1 MLFKRGKRIAAIIM
15 AVVLMITTAN
25 FVPESTK
32 ASDMANVGTPT
43 DAIETVVEETTTEIT
58 TEVTTENVIA
68 ESDITTE
75 VITTERVIEETE
87 AITTEPGTTE
97 NVDVNE
103 TDATT
108 EAVTTEAVEENAT
121 KTDAEEEKLT
131 SQLMFMA
138 NGMPLNRATGV
149 TVSDKVTHYCDGN
162 ELSKFTFSNGQVAI
176 CMEFSKTSAA
186 YNSAIESFNVYTTDN
201 TSMAY
206 KVMYYGYNGPE
217 QWSGF
222 GNESNAIVG
231 TGVLLSYLTNG
242 SPDYALN
249 STTVSNFYS
258 YIQSAPTPPKAQM
271 SFSPSSVSTS
281 VSDGVQKSN
290 LITFSA
296 DSRLSVTLQLDSD
309 MTLYF
314 DGSTTPNTGNV
325 TIKGGQKFYIT
336 APLTRS
342 TDFSQN
348 VSYSGGKL
356 INVMQAVPAYAS
368 SGVQKMAYSTKQSIS
383 ANLAIDFEEEV
394 KGSIKIHKK
403 PSNPEMANTIPCYN
417 DLTATFGVYSSNA
430 DAVAEQN
437 AVKTFT
443 TNSDGEGSVTDL
455 PLDTYYVKELVAPK
469 NYEKS
474 NTVYIAEVNS
484 PSVPVEFD
492 VVNYLYLDPLRI
504 VVKKEDPEG
513 RKLQGAEFEI
523 KYYGLQQDTP
533 NPVDPATLG
542 YSPIRT
548 WVIRSDEYG
557 DAQFRDSHKVSG
569 DAFWY
574 NNFNEPS
581 IPIGTITIQETKAPE
596 GYVIDPTIRVQS
608 VKNNADLEDEHYY
621 QTSTIPNTEFKAY
634 IKVIKVDKDSQKPI
648 LNNNAKF
655 KIWSYDDNAYVSFNV
670 NGANVSEFSTDN
682 SGVLITPGT
691 LTCGNY
697 RIDEIECPEGYYSET
712 AAGVDLTISTTAN
725 YEKHYDANGNVI
737 TDMGTFVVTRDNTST
752 KGYIELNKRAEVIT
766 WDKESG
772 KYVSTYV
779 PKAGVVFDVFANT
792 DIYSPDGQNTI
803 VYQKGERVAQITT
816 DTNGYAKTG
825 ELYLGEFRVVE
836 HIPDGYVSVKDQ
848 IVILSLDSQKND
860 INQGGI
866 TKKLVY
872 ETVDLNNV
880 MQRAKIKVYKTD
892 ETSTVYLEG
901 AEFELY
907 EYDAALTTSEDYISN
922 GVKVSEGVTDKNGE
936 LEFEGYF
943 PLGDYAIIE
952 AKAPVG
958 YEADVTAHIIKAE
971 YDDTAVEYILVEDTF
986 IDTSIKGYIEIN
998 KEAEKLTWDKES
1010 GKYVSTYE
1018 PKADVKFDIFADE
1031 DIYTSFGEGNLVYKS
1046 GELVD
1051 TITTDENGYAKSI
1064 ELYLGKY
1071 KVKESV
1077 PDGYITVEDET
1088 VTLSLDSQLKEITD
1102 DEGRV
1107 KKLMYETLVLKN
1119 LMQQAQIKVYKTD
1132 KDKIYYLEGAEY
1144 NLYEYNEAF
1153 TTVDDYMDKGV
1164 LVSSGVTDSNGELVF
1179 NGYFPL
1185 GDYAAI
1191 ETKAPRGYITDNLV
1205 HVIKAEYDDSG
1216 IEYIY
1221 VGDSYINDSIKGS
1234 INLTKRDMEDKDK
1247 TLEGVKFNLY
1257 KVVNDESVMF
1267 SEEADYINGYK
1278 GMSVDEQTKIN
1289 SFKLNTE
1296 DMFIGEFVTDENGE
1310 IHIDNLLYGEYY
1322 FIETETLYRYN
1333 INETPQSF
1341 VIDENEVVYQMDVYN
1356 DGRVG
1361 TLSIWGYDG
1370 PGEGGGHHKTGDNAP
1385 IMMAIILAALSLT
1398 GIIFILKRKKYAGK

>member
-32 ASDMANVGTPT
+32 ASDMVNVGTPT

-68 ESDITTE
+68 ETDITTE
-75 VITTERVIEETE
+75 VITTESIIEETE

-97 NVDVNE
+97 NADVNE

-108 EAVTTEAVEENAT
+108 ETVTTEAVEETAT

-138 NGMPLNRATGV
+138 NDMPLNRATSI
-149 TVSDKVTHYCDGN
+149 TITSKTECYCSMN
-162 ELSKFTFSNGQVAI
+162 PLHRFTLSNGQTAI
-176 CMEFSKTSAA
+176 CMEFHNISA
-186 YNSAIESFNVYTTDN
+186 NVGSSIDEIVVLTNDN
-201 TSMAY
+201 TDIRY
-206 KVMYYGYNGPE
+206 KIMYYGWGGPA

-222 GNESNAIVG
+222 SDSDEAAAG
-231 TGVLLSYLTNG
+231 TGVAMSYRTSGTPNYNFDG
-242 SPDYALN
+242 TKIGDFLN
-249 STTVSNFYS
+249 YVD
-258 YIQSAPTPPKAQM
+258 SAPTPPKAQM
-271 SFSPSSVSTS
+271 SFSPASVTAL
-281 VSDGVQKSN
+281 VENGVQKTS
-290 LITFSA
+290 LITFNA
-296 DSRLSVTLQLDSD
+296 DSRLSVTLTLDND

-314 DGSTTPNTGNV
+314 EGNSTPNTGNV

-336 APLTRS
+336 APVTKN
-342 TDFSQN
+342 TDYSKQ
-348 VSYSGGKL
+348 VTYSGSQL
-356 INVMQAVPAYAS
+356 LNVMQVIPAYAS
-368 SGVQKMAYSTKQSIS
+368 SGVQKMVYSAKQSIS
-383 ANLAIDFEEEV
+383 TNLAIDFEEEV
-394 KGSIKIHKK
+394 KGSIKVHKK

-430 DAVAEQN
+430 DAVAERN

-443 TNSDGEGSVTDL
+443 TNSDGEGSVADL
-455 PLDTYYVKELVAPK
+455 PLGTYYVKELVAPK
-469 NYEKS
+469 NYKKS
-474 NTVYIAEVNS
+474 DTIYTADVNS

-492 VVNYLYLDPLRI
+492 VVNYLYLDPLNII
-504 VVKKEDPEG
+504 VSKVDDQNRP
-513 RKLQGAEFEI
+513 LAGAEFTI
-523 KYYGLQQDTP
+523 NYYGLQQDTP
-533 NPVDPATLG
+533 EPVDPATLG

-548 WVIRSDEYG
+548 WVLRSDEYG
-557 DAQFRDSHKVSG
+557 RVYYNDAYKVSG
-569 DAFWY
+569 HEFWV
-574 NNFNEPS
+574 NGMGIPS
-581 IPIGTITIQETKAPE
+581 IPVGTITIQETKAPE
-596 GYVIDPTIRVQS
+596 GYVIDPTVRVQS
-608 VKNNADLEDEHYY
+608 VTNDADLENEHYY
-621 QTSTIPNTEFKAY
+621 NTSTIPNTEFKAY
-634 IKVIKVDKDSQKPI
+634 IKIIKVDKNSQKPI
-648 LNNNAKF
+648 LNNNAIF

-670 NGANVSEFSTDN
+670 NGNNVSEFITDN
-682 SGVLITPGT
+682 TSTLITPGT
-691 LTCGNY
+691 LGCGKY

-766 WDKESG
+766 WDKESE
-772 KYVSTYV
+772 KYVSTYE

-836 HIPDGYVSVKDQ
+836 HIPDGYVAVKDQ
-848 IVILSLDSQKND
+848 IVTLSLDSQKND

-872 ETVDLNNV
+872 ETVDVNNV

-907 EYDAALTTSEDYISN
+907 EYDDALTTSEDYISN
-922 GVKVSEGVTDKNGE
+922 GVKVSEGVTDENGE
-936 LEFEGYF
+936 LEFE
-943 PLGDYAIIE
+943 
-952 AKAPVG
+952 
-958 YEADVTAHIIKAE
+958 
-971 YDDTAVEYILVEDTF
+971 
-986 IDTSIKGYIEIN
+986 
-998 KEAEKLTWDKES
+998 
-1010 GKYVSTYE
+1010 
-1018 PKADVKFDIFADE
+1018 
-1031 DIYTSFGEGNLVYKS
+1031 
-1046 GELVD
+1046 
-1051 TITTDENGYAKSI
+1051 
-1064 ELYLGKY
+1064 
-1071 KVKESV
+1071 
-1077 PDGYITVEDET
+1077 
-1088 VTLSLDSQLKEITD
+1088 
-1102 DEGRV
+1102 
-1107 KKLMYETLVLKN
+1107 
-1119 LMQQAQIKVYKTD
+1119 
-1132 KDKIYYLEGAEY
+1132 
-1144 NLYEYNEAF
+1144 
-1153 TTVDDYMDKGV
+1153 
-1164 LVSSGVTDSNGELVF
+1164 
-1179 NGYFPL
+1179 GYFPL

-1278 GMSVDEQTKIN
+1278 GMSADEQTKIN

-1385 IMMAIILAALSLT
+1385 IMIAIILAALSLT